1 MQRSEKNDSK
11 HKLNATFAVRN
22 RSGKMCNGP
31 KRSSLNTSYT
41 RPLRSGIGPDR
52 FTTVRQATI
61 NIYELNFAVRNR
73 SGKIFNGPTRS
84 SQNTTQHSRSG
95 IGPNR
100 SGIALESSATVRQE
114 AVKIQ
119 AKRNTRGPE
128 SVRIVLQRSEKKQSK
143 YKLNATLAVR
153 NRSGIGPERFA
164 TVRKEAFKIQAKPSL
179 CGPESVRK
187 ALTWSESS
195 QPLLVKEGEGKDSRF
210 KRFRAV
216 SDLFRTCFGLQS
228 SGQY

>member
-1 MQRSEKNDSK
+1 M
-11 HKLNATFAVRN
+11 
-22 RSGKMCNGP
+22 
-31 KRSSLNTSYT
+31 
-41 RPLRSGIGPDR
+41 RSGIGRKDLQCSDKQR
-52 FTTVRQATI
+52 S
-61 NIYELNFAVRNR
+61 IYELNSPFAVRNR
-73 SGKIFNGPTRS
+73 SGKIYNAVRQEAVEIQAKRSTRGPESVR
-84 SQNTTQHSRSG
+84 NRSG
-95 IGPNR
+95 IG
-100 SGIALESSATVRQE
+100 LESSATVRQE

-128 SVRIVLQRSEKKQSK
+128 SVRKVLQRSEKKQSK

-164 TVRKEAFKIQAKPSL
+164 TVRKEAFKTQAKRSL